1 MSKSVWN
8 QEVASDSDWSGLVK
22 EIEERISEIEARRIR
37 NLEEDF
43 ADFYGG
49 TQLRTA
55 LWELSL
61 AHEKGVSSVYGLVDL
76 SGQVVNA
83 KIVDGKYGEVFL
95 VKDENENVS
104 WVNVSQAKDI
114 SRQQKHYEKFGYQ
127 IARVYYRFSSGSSG
141 LYADRSRGVVKVEVL

>member
-8 QEVASDSDWSGLVK
+8 QEVVSDSEWADAIK
-22 EIEERISEIEARRIR
+22 EIEKRIDEIEARRIR

-61 AHEKGVSSVYGLVDL
+61 AHNKGVSFVHGLVNLD
-76 SGQVVNA
+76 GEVVDA

-104 WVNVSQAKDI
+104 WVNVSQAKDVA
-114 SRQQKHYEKFGYQ
+114 RQQKHYEKFGYR
-127 IARVYYRFSSGSSG
+127 IALVYYHFSSGSSG
-141 LYADRSRGVVKVEVL
+141 LYADKKRGVVKVEVL

>member
-8 QEVASDSDWSGLVK
+8 QEVVSDTEWAEAIK
-22 EIEERISEIEARRIR
+22 EIEERIDEIEARRIR

-49 TQLRTA
+49 IQLQSA
-55 LWELSL
+55 LRELSL
-61 AHEKGVSSVYGLVDL
+61 AHSKGIDSVYGLVDL
-76 SGQVVNA
+76 DGQVVNA

-114 SRQQKHYEKFGYQ
+114 SRQQKHYEKFGYR
-127 IARVYYRFSSGSSG
+127 IALVYYHFAKGDSGF
-141 LYADRSRGVVKVEVL
+141 YADKKRGVVKVEVL